1 MDFLSRKNCAEYYW
15 LQGFF
20 NIFSH
25 LNLNRAENQF
35 LFQFN
40 ICEAL
45 GMIKVQV
52 ETWFAKYKEGAT
64 DLCLIDL
71 PFHLWNLYVTGCKN
85 IHTTSEVVGNVGH
98 SSYNI
103 KLQHS

>member
-1 MDFLSRKNCAEYYW
+1 MN
-15 LQGFF
+15 
-20 NIFSH
+20 
-25 LNLNRAENQF
+25 
-35 LFQFN
+35 
-40 ICEAL
+40 
-45 GMIKVQV
+45 KVQV
-52 ETWFAKYKEGAT
+52 ETWFAKYKEIAT

-98 SSYNI
+98 SCYNI

>member
-1 MDFLSRKNCAEYYW
+1 MK
-15 LQGFF
+15 
-20 NIFSH
+20 
-25 LNLNRAENQF
+25 
-35 LFQFN
+35 
-40 ICEAL
+40 
-45 GMIKVQV
+45 KVQV
-52 ETWFAKYKEGAT
+52 ETWFAKYKKIAT

-98 SSYNI
+98 SCYNI